1 MIINEGKYYTGNAYL
16 SLEQMQVNATFI
28 YNYYLEKGWTAFAIC
43 GMLGNMQ
50 RESTINPGIWQ
61 DLDQYQ
67 NQQNGYGL
75 VQWTPATKYLDWCFE
90 NSLESRKMESN
101 LARIDYELANGLQW
115 ISTSTYP
122 MTFKEFISSTQSPS
136 YLASVFLHNYERAGV
151 SAESERQQN
160 ANYWYKYLTGNTP
173 PSGGDDPELPDL
185 PITPGVSKK
194 RKGYNFVL
202 FGASKKRLRGIL

>member
-1 MIINEGKYYTGNAYL
+1 MITVEEGCYTGNNYL
-16 SLEQMQVNATFI
+16 SLEQMQVNATYI
-28 YNYYLEKGWTAFAIC
+28 YNYYLQKGWTAFAIC

-61 DLDQYQ
+61 NLDQYQ
-67 NQQNGYGL
+67 DSQNGYGL
-75 VQWTPATKYLDWCFE
+75 VQWTPATNYLDWCFE
-90 NSLESRKMESN
+90 NSLTSKLMSSN

-122 MTFKEFISSTQSPS
+122 MSFSDFTTSTNSPS

-151 SAESERQQN
+151 SAELERQTN
-160 ANYWYKYLTGNTP
+160 ANYWYKYLTGNNP
-173 PSGGDDPELPDL
+173 GGD
-185 PITPGVSKK
+185 TPTPTPTPTNKK

-202 FGASKKRLRGIL
+202 FGKRRKIYG